1 MKLIRASSLYWA
13 VLVLMLGLTAG
24 ATMAA
29 SKSNP
34 DVDRLNATLAT
45 LDADPAL
52 GELAAVERL
61 KARQAVNELLNAKP
75 KVREQALYIA
85 NRRVETAQVA
95 AQAELLVNQAEQL
108 DRERDQIMLQ
118 ASQRDAEMARREA
131 DQLRLQNMARQEEAE
146 RLSQAVEAERT
157 AREQSNADAQLSN
170 AQAVQA
176 RKLAD
181 ARAREVELARK
192 EAQLASILASDNVS
206 DGDALPPMQRR
217 GASTVY
223 TLAGNSFASG
233 SATLTA
239 SAVSSLNK
247 LGGILRNGQG
257 SIRIEGFTDSQGT
270 DISNLALS
278 QRRATAVMVA
288 LRAGGVSAARMKA
301 SGKGKAQPVADNGSE
316 AGRARNRRVEII
328 VN

>member
-1 MKLIRASSLYWA
+1 MKQIKTSLQFILLS
-13 VLVLMLGLTAG
+13 LVLGFS
-24 ATMAA
+24 TMSAA
-29 SKSNP
+29 APKTNP
-34 DVDRLNATLAT
+34 DLERLNASLTA
-45 LDADPAL
+45 LDNDPAL
-52 GELAAVERL
+52 SDLGAVERL
-61 KARQAVNELLNAKP
+61 KARQALAQYVSAKG
-75 KVREQALYIA
+75 KAREQALFVA
-85 NRRVETAQVA
+85 NKRVETAQAA

-146 RLSQAVEAERT
+146 RLSQAVVDERA
-157 AREQSNADAQLSN
+157 AREQSTANAQLSN
-170 AQAVQA
+170 AQAIQA

-181 ARAREVELARK
+181 ARAREVDLARK
-192 EAQLASILASDNVS
+192 EAELASILASDNVS

-217 GASTVY
+217 GASMVY

-233 SATLTA
+233 SASLTP
-239 SAVSSLNK
+239 SAQSSLTK
-247 LGGILRNGQG
+247 LAALLRNGQG
-257 SIRIEGFTDSQGT
+257 IVRIEGFTDDRGS
-270 DISNLALS
+270 DAANIALS
-278 QRRATAVMVA
+278 QRRANAVLVA
-288 LRAGGVSAARMKA
+288 LRVGGLSSARLKA

>member
-1 MKLIRASSLYWA
+1 MTPTKFRFHASLFT
-13 VLVLMLGLTAG
+13 VLLCFCVNATA
-24 ATMAA
+24 AT
-29 SKSNP
+29 KVDP
-34 DVDRLNATLAT
+34 DLDRLNGSISA
-45 LDADPAL
+45 LDNDPAL
-52 GELAAVERL
+52 AELGAVERL
-61 KARQAVNELLNAKP
+61 QAKQAVSQLGSARGKQ
-75 KVREQALYIA
+75 REQALFVA
-85 NRRVETAQVA
+85 SKRVEIAQAA
-95 AQAELLVNQAEQL
+95 AQAELLANQAEQL
-108 DRERDQIMLQ
+108 DRERDRIMLQ

-146 RLSQAVEAERT
+146 RLSQTVEAERL
-157 AREQSNADAQLSN
+157 AREQSAADAQLSS
-170 AQAVQA
+170 AQAIQA

-192 EAQLASILASDNVS
+192 EAELASILASDNVS

-217 GASTVY
+217 GNTTVY

-239 SAVSSLNK
+239 SAQSSLSK
-247 LGGILRNGQG
+247 LAAVLRSGKG
-257 SIRIEGFTDSQGT
+257 AVRIEGFTDNKGT
-270 DISNLALS
+270 DAANIALS
-278 QRRATAVMVA
+278 QRRANAVLVA
-288 LRAGGVSAARMKA
+288 LRAGGLSSTRLKA

>member
-1 MKLIRASSLYWA
+1 MKRMLANFQWTLLAFLLCISSSTA
-13 VLVLMLGLTAG
+13 V
-24 ATMAA
+24 AA
-29 SKSNP
+29 PKTNP
-34 DVDRLNATLAT
+34 DVDRLNASLSA

-61 KARQAVNELLNAKP
+61 KARQAVSDLLNAKS
-75 KVREQALYIA
+75 KAREQALYIA
-85 NRRVETAQVA
+85 SKRVETAHVA
-95 AQAELLVNQAEQL
+95 AQAELLMRQAEQL

-131 DQLRLQNMARQEEAE
+131 DQLRLQNLARQEEAE
-146 RLSQAVEAERT
+146 RLSLAVEEERI

-192 EAQLASILASDNVS
+192 EAELASILASDNVS

-217 GASTVY
+217 GSSTVY

-233 SATLTA
+233 SATLTP

-247 LGGILRNGQG
+247 LAALLRNGQG
-257 SIRIEGFTDSQGT
+257 SVRIEGFTDSQGT
-270 DISNLALS
+270 DIANLALS

-301 SGKGKAQPVADNGSE
+301 SGKGKAQPVADNGSA